1 MHRTRRTLAGS
12 SLALVTGLAAM
23 MVPLAAVSAADDL
36 PTAAPAAPCPSPA
49 GSAQASAPV
58 GEVSLLPAPELSGER
73 MYTLGQVA
81 IVEGIVQLEVLQA
94 TRGWSASV
102 PPPEGMAAWTF
113 HVRFTWDGREPAEFA
128 TGQPYYNAI
137 GFTMRDDEGFEY
149 PNLQSDLIGRQ
160 PALLF
165 GYLAAD
171 QSVQGWVTF
180 QAPADAAFVEL
191 TYSPISDDRVF
202 FRVLAP

>member
-1 MHRTRRTLAGS
+1 MHRTRRTLARLG
-12 SLALVTGLAAM
+12 LGLV
-23 MVPLAAVSAADDL
+23 PSLAAVLLPFATVSALED
-36 PTAAPAAPCPSPA
+36 PAGAGSATPCPSPA

-81 IVEGIVQLEVLQA
+81 MVEGIVQLEVLKA

-113 HVRFTWDGREPAEFA
+113 LVRFTWDGREPEGFA
-128 TGQPYYNAI
+128 TGEPYYNAI

-180 QAPADAAFVEL
+180 HAPADAAFVEL

-202 FRVLAP
+202 FRALAP

>member
-1 MHRTRRTLAGS
+1 MYEMRRPLARLR
-12 SLALVTGLAAM
+12 LALVTGLAA
-23 MVPLAAVSAADDL
+23 VVLPFAATSAADE
-36 PTAAPAAPCPSPA
+36 PVSPGSPAPCPSPA
-49 GSAQASAPV
+49 APAV
-58 GEVSLLPAPELSGER
+58 TAAPAGEVSLLPAPELSGER

-81 IVEGIVQLEVLQA
+81 MVEGIVQLEVLQA

-102 PPPEGMAAWTF
+102 PPPDGMAAWTF
-113 HVRFTWDGREPAEFA
+113 LVRFTWDGREPAEFA
-128 TGQPYYNAI
+128 TGEPYYNAI

-180 QAPADAAFVEL
+180 HAPADASFVEL

-202 FRVLAP
+202 FRALAP